1 MGATGG
7 ISWNCE
13 PEPCWCPGLALALK
27 PPPVPLAPPP
37 TLTAHSLALLIST
50 QIAVFGIH
58 RQHKR
63 RLALDAIPKEEE
75 PPADLLKHSDEL
87 TARCARERVR
97 SGCLRLELAEVSLE
111 TWQRVR
117 ARHSLP
123 PQPPKAYPRSHP
135 QLASSATRSM
145 PALDDSACTRLHT
158 PWLLCSW
165 QGDLHRWENYLPNK
179 LAAAR
184 HEKRP
189 EVAGKSSSEDVGF
202 SNDEDTEDEEDLL
215 CSESLEEE
223 ADEEEEGEVGSS
235 EAEVPSEAEEAE
247 AAEAEAEAAQAE
259 EQEGRAV
266 VRRARGPY
274 KLIGPWMTSEEA
286 LEQAQVEGLTL
297 RAGGGESGY
306 FGVSRRTRNNGERE
320 PYYQA
325 RVIRGGKQ
333 VGLGTFATAEEAA
346 LCVARSPEGQ
356 E

>member
-1 MGATGG
+1 
-7 ISWNCE
+7 
-13 PEPCWCPGLALALK
+13 
-27 PPPVPLAPPP
+27 
-37 TLTAHSLALLIST
+37 
-50 QIAVFGIH
+50 
-58 RQHKR
+58 
-63 RLALDAIPKEEE
+63 
-75 PPADLLKHSDEL
+75 
-87 TARCARERVR
+87 
-97 SGCLRLELAEVSLE
+97 
-111 TWQRVR
+111 
-117 ARHSLP
+117 
-123 PQPPKAYPRSHP
+123 
-135 QLASSATRSM
+135 M

-266 VRRARGPY
+266 VRRARGPN
-274 KLIGPWMTSEEA
+274 KLKGRVMTSEEA

-297 RAGGGESGY
+297 RESRGKSGY
-306 FGVSRRTRNNGERE
+306 VGVRGEMDIGLLHAQ
-320 PYYQA
+320 YYKA
-325 RVIRGGKQ
+325 EMFRGGKR
-333 VGLGTFATAEEAA
+333 VYLGCFPTAEEAA
-346 LCVARSPEGQ
+346 LCVARCL
-356 E
+356 